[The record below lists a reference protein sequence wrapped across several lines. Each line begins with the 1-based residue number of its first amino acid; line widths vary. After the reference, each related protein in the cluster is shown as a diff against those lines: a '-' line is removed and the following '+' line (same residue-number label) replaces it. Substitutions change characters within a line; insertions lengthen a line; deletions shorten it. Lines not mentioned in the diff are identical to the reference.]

1 MKKIL
6 VLAALAAVVSA
17 NATVYTDSTGD
28 VIVPGSPFPHLDIA
42 SMEITNTLS
51 SITFKF
57 NLVGDPVATDW
68 GKYMVII
75 DSVSGGDTVSNGWVR
90 PISMASGAD
99 SWLGSWVDGG
109 NGFENRAWNG
119 SSWFLA
125 GATYNSTPG
134 MSITKDS
141 SSVSLSLNLSD
152 LGLSVGNTF
161 QFDAFSS
168 GGGSGDGAVDS
179 LGNPNPQITNWGD
192 HSEARNQRYTVVP
205 EPASMTALALGG
217 LALIRRRRN
226 K

>member
-6 VLAALAAVVSA
+6 VLVAFAAVVSA

-42 SMEITNTLS
+42 GMEITNTLS

-75 DSVSGGDTVSNGWVR
+75 DSVAGGDTAGNGWAR

-109 NGFENRAWNG
+109 NGLENRSWNG
-119 SSWFLA
+119 ASWFLA

-134 MSITKDS
+134 LSISKDS
-141 SSVSLSLNLSD
+141 SSVSLNVLLSD
-152 LGLSVGNTF
+152 LGLNVGDTF

-168 GGGSGDGAVDS
+168 GGGGGDGAVDS
-179 LGNPNPQITNWGD
+179 LGNPNPQISDWGQA
-192 HSEARNQRYTVVP
+192 SEARNQRYTVVP
-205 EPASMTALALGG
+205 EPASMTALALGA
-217 LALIRRRRN
+217 LALIRRRKN